1 VSADPSPAP
10 ARAAEPS
17 PAPTSDSPRDRAPDA
32 GRSRSRRGG
41 TPHREFASWEPP
53 AENDDDQP
61 ILPSSSSS
69 ALGATPQASE
79 TAPSLEGPRGPR
91 RVRRARAASN
101 DPPDTLP
108 YPSVSG
114 SASFE
119 APQSPI
125 MPGITVSDEP
135 AGADPRPR
143 AARGDARDTKE
154 IEDDP
159 SFAQLFLNVGRRDGL
174 RPGDVHDL
182 LVELAQLD
190 EGAHG
195 RIRMRDRITFVSV
208 RPEVLE
214 HAITALGGKVV
225 AGRTLV
231 AERAKP
237 RVERDEG

>member
-1 VSADPSPAP
+1 
-10 ARAAEPS
+10 
-17 PAPTSDSPRDRAPDA
+17 
-32 GRSRSRRGG
+32 
-41 TPHREFASWEPP
+41 
-53 AENDDDQP
+53 
-61 ILPSSSSS
+61 
-69 ALGATPQASE
+69 
-79 TAPSLEGPRGPR
+79 
-91 RVRRARAASN
+91 
-101 DPPDTLP
+101 
-108 YPSVSG
+108 
-114 SASFE
+114 
-119 APQSPI
+119 

-135 AGADPRPR
+135 ASADPRPPR
-143 AARGDARDTKE
+143 PPRGDARDTKE

-237 RVERDEG
+237 RAERDEG